1 MSFNNQQLV
10 KLLASINLGSSVAEQ
25 DSILEAARIETSA
38 FADLLRD
45 RIDLI
50 PGTKGSGKSA
60 LYRIFIEFLPDYL
73 LKQRKA
79 VVAHGVNRPGDNVFH
94 VFNDSFIKLSEQ
106 DFVNFWC
113 IYIVSLAHEQFL
125 KNPRYANYLASCKK
139 EINVFRQTSAAAGMP
154 EIQAPKSLK
163 DVLAWTLSVLRTI
176 SPKLKYKPP
185 SGDEYELTLFNLKDT
200 EAPKTSRE
208 DSALPLYVDKLREN
222 LEAILEK
229 SDLNIWF
236 MIDKLDEIFP
246 RRSKVERLALR
257 GLLRAMRIFTS
268 SRIRVKVFLRDDM
281 LNEVVSGGDG
291 FVALTHLTA
300 RKADTLRWSEEQIIS
315 MTAKRFF
322 SNEQLVRELGIDRDK
337 LDASLD
343 YRRESLNMILPRQVH
358 AGEKQSPTVRWI
370 YHHTADARNVVTPR
384 DVIDLLTYA
393 IRYQTDQASGNPVGS
408 SDTILSPQAMIYGL
422 EELSRHKR
430 VTYLEAE
437 FPHLWPVIKK
447 FIGGKAEYST
457 DALRELFG
465 KDWTSKTSDLISIGF
480 LGKTEKRGGDMFS
493 IPFVYRTGL
502 EVTQG
507 RAT

>member
-94 VFNDSFIKLSEQ
+94 VFNDSFNKLSEE

-125 KNPRYANYLASCKK
+125 KNSRYADYLASCKK
-139 EINVFRQTSAAAGMP
+139 EINAFRQTSAAAGMP

-200 EAPKTSRE
+200 EASKTSRE

-268 SRIRVKVFLRDDM
+268 PRIRVKVFLRDDM

-315 MTAKRFF
+315 MAAKRFF
-322 SNEQLVRELGIDRDK
+322 SNEQLVRELGVDRDK
-337 LDASLD
+337 LEASLD

-358 AGEKQSPTVRWI
+358 AGEKQSPTIRWI

-465 KDWTSKTSDLISIGF
+465 KDWISKTSDLISIGF
-480 LGKTEKRGGDMFS
+480 LGKIEKRGGDMFS